1 MEAIYT
7 LENDR
12 KFDYKKILQT
22 KVLSCLVMETRDFLY
37 NLGNTRY
44 FVKLYDENRRYIFA
58 IFDEENTSAIL
69 TTIAGDMLIKK
80 FILNDKLYTRAENNT
95 FITKEINLN
104 DIIKELEKEEN

>member
-12 KFDYKKILQT
+12 KFDYQKILQT
-22 KVLSCLVMETRDFLY
+22 KILSCLVMETWDFLY

-58 IFDEENTSAIL
+58 VFDEDYTSVIL
-69 TTIAGDMLIKK
+69 TTIAGCLLIKK
-80 FILNDKLYTRAENNT
+80 FVLNDKLYLRAKNNT

-104 DIIKELEKEEN
+104 DIIKELEKEDN